1 MSINRREF
9 VSWMSLGFVIT
20 SVVGCNQT
28 TSQSS
33 ETDNSETQTESP
45 SNSSQAFQ
53 PVGTVEELE
62 KQGTLTDDMMGVIV
76 LRNPNGDLI
85 ALNNTCPHRGCAVS
99 LAEDGD
105 TLDCPCHGSRFSI
118 RGKLLQ
124 GPATTDLPS
133 YEVKTENNQV
143 LVNMS

>member
-28 TSQSS
+28 TGQSS
-33 ETDNSETQTESP
+33 GTNDTETPPESP
-45 SNSSQAFQ
+45 SNSSQGFQ
-53 PVGTVEELE
+53 AVGTVEELE
-62 KQGTLTDDMMGVIV
+62 KKGTLTDDMMSVIV
-76 LRNPNGDLI
+76 LRSPNGELI

-99 LAEDGD
+99 PAPEGE

-118 RGKLLQ
+118 RGKVLQ
-124 GPATTDLPS
+124 GPATTDLPT
-133 YEVKTENNQV
+133 YEVKTEDNQI
-143 LVNMS
+143 LVKVA